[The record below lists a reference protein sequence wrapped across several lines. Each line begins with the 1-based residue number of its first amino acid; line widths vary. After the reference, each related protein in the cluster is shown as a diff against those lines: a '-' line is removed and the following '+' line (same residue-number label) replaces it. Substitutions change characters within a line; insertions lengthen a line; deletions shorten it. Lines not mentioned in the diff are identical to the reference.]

1 MKLANIEA
9 VREYAV
15 EGPKGV
21 ELGHSEDLRCL
32 AYFFKAGQRLGPMHH
47 AADILFY
54 IVRGR
59 ARVRIAHREEDGR
72 SGEIFIGQAGEE
84 VWIGNHGRDELIV
97 LAVLAEPKRSNAG

>member
-1 MKLANIEA
+1 MKLATIEA

-21 ELGHSEDLRCL
+21 ELGHSKDLRCL
-32 AYFFKAGQRLGPMHH
+32 AYFFKAGQRLGPVHH
-47 AADILFY
+47 AADTLFY

-59 ARVRIAHREEDGR
+59 ARMRIGNREEGGR

-84 VWIGNHGRDELIV
+84 IGIGNDGRDELIV
-97 LAVLAEPKRSNAG
+97 LAVLTRAQENP